1 MDYREQLKQKLVT
14 EEEALLRIPDNAYL
28 FTYGYGEPVGIL
40 SRLTE
45 LKGKRK
51 GITFVD
57 SLNAKPYP
65 FYSDSEMRGA
75 VDSESIFFAHFC
87 REFQKTGA
95 ISFIPNHLGKGFKD
109 KLWAIRR
116 RSPERPIVYAIQVS
130 PMDEHGYFT
139 TGTVG
144 MSNRMM
150 VENADIVILEIDE
163 NMPRTFGNTYIHVSE
178 ATCVYQGPNEMF
190 YMPERPQS
198 ELDLKIGQFVAD
210 LIEDESTLQLGI
222 GGIPNAVAVALRD
235 KHNLGV
241 HTEMLSDSL
250 IDLYRAGVVTNAA
263 KTLHKDKMVTAFSFG
278 SKAAYDF
285 LDNNPNVL
293 HLEVG
298 YTNDPAVIRQNR
310 KMVSVNT
317 TLQVDLTG
325 QCASESIGTLQLS
338 GTGGQTETASGARQS
353 EGGKSIIAL
362 HSTANVKNADG
373 ERERVSTIVPT
384 QPAGM
389 AISLMRADVD
399 FVVTEYGVASLRG
412 ASVRDRAM
420 ELISIAHPD
429 YRDQLIYDA
438 KRLYLM

>member
-65 FYSDSEMRGA
+65 FYSDSEMRGV

-95 ISFIPNHLGKGFKD
+95 ISFVPNHLGKGFKD

-429 YRDQLIYDA
+429 YRDQLMYDA

>member
-1 MDYREQLKQKLVT
+1 MDYTELLKQKLVGV
-14 EEEALLRIPDNAYL
+14 EDALERIPDNAWL
-28 FTYGYGEPVGIL
+28 FTYGYGEPVGLL

-45 LKGKRK
+45 LKGRRH

-57 SLNAKPYP
+57 SLNAQPYP
-65 FYSDSEMRGA
+65 FYSDPEMRGV

-87 REFQKTGA
+87 REYQKSGA
-95 ISFIPNHLGKGFKD
+95 ISFIPNHLGRGFKD
-109 KLWAIRR
+109 KLWNIRR
-116 RSPERPIVYAIQVS
+116 RCPERPIVYAIQVS

-144 MSNRMM
+144 MSNRML
-150 VENADIVILEIDE
+150 VENADVVILEIDE
-163 NMPRTFGNTYIHVSE
+163 DMPRTFGNTYIHVSE
-178 ATCVYQGPNEMF
+178 ATCVYQGPNQMF

-198 ELDLKIGQFVAD
+198 ELDLRIGQYVAD

-222 GGIPNAVAVALRD
+222 GGIPNAVAAALKD
-235 KHNLGV
+235 KHDLGV

-263 KTLHKDKMVTAFSFG
+263 KTLHKGKMVTAFSFG
-278 SKAAYDF
+278 SRSAYDF

-338 GTGGQTETASGARQS
+338 GTGGQTETASGARQA

-362 HSTANVKNADG
+362 HSTANVKNAAG
-373 ERERVSTIVPT
+373 GRERVSTIVPV

>member
-65 FYSDSEMRGA
+65 FYSDSEMRGV

-178 ATCVYQGPNEMF
+178 ASCVYQGPNEMF

-298 YTNDPAVIRQNR
+298 YTNDPSVIRQNR

-317 TLQVDLTG
+317 TLQVDLSG

-429 YRDQLIYDA
+429 YRDQLMYDA

>member
-1 MDYREQLKQKLVT
+1 MDYREQLKQTLVT

-65 FYSDSEMRGA
+65 FYSDSEMRGV

-429 YRDQLIYDA
+429 YRDQLMYDA

>member
-1 MDYREQLKQKLVT
+1 MDYREQLKQRLVT

-65 FYSDSEMRGA
+65 FYSDSEMRGV

-278 SKAAYDF
+278 SRAAYEF

-429 YRDQLIYDA
+429 YRDQLMYDA

>member
-1 MDYREQLKQKLVT
+1 MDYREQLKQTLVT

-65 FYSDSEMRGA
+65 FYSDSEMRGV

-178 ATCVYQGPNEMF
+178 ASCVYQGPNEMF

-429 YRDQLIYDA
+429 YRDQLMYDA

>member
-1 MDYREQLKQKLVT
+1 MDYTELLKQKLVSV
-14 EEEALLRIPDNAYL
+14 EDALERIPDNAWL
-28 FTYGYGEPVGIL
+28 FTYGYGEPVGLL

-45 LKGKRK
+45 LKGRRH

-65 FYSDSEMRGA
+65 FYSDSEMRGV

-178 ATCVYQGPNEMF
+178 ASCVYQGPNEMF

>member
-65 FYSDSEMRGA
+65 FYSDSEMRGV

-210 LIEDESTLQLGI
+210 LIEDESTLQHGI

-250 IDLYRAGVVTNAA
+250 IALYRAGVVTNAA
-263 KTLHKDKMVTAFSFG
+263 KTLHKGKMVTAFCFG

-429 YRDQLIYDA
+429 YRDQLMYDA

>member
-1 MDYREQLKQKLVT
+1 MDYTELLKQKLVSV
-14 EEEALLRIPDNAYL
+14 EGALERIPDNAWL
-28 FTYGYGEPVGIL
+28 FTYGYGEPVGLL

-45 LKGKRK
+45 LKGRRH

-57 SLNAKPYP
+57 SLNAQPYP
-65 FYSDSEMRGA
+65 FYSDPEMRGV

-87 REFQKTGA
+87 REYQKSGA
-95 ISFIPNHLGKGFKD
+95 ISFIPNHLGRGFKD
-109 KLWAIRR
+109 KLWNIRR
-116 RSPERPIVYAIQVS
+116 RCPERPIVYAIQVS

-144 MSNRMM
+144 MSNRML
-150 VENADIVILEIDE
+150 VENADVVILEIDE
-163 NMPRTFGNTYIHVSE
+163 DMPRTFGNTYIHVSE
-178 ATCVYQGPNEMF
+178 ATCVYQGPNQMF

-198 ELDLKIGQFVAD
+198 ELDLRIGQYVAD

-222 GGIPNAVAVALRD
+222 GGIPNAVATALKDKRD
-235 KHNLGV
+235 LGV

-263 KTLHKDKMVTAFSFG
+263 KTLHKGKMVTAFSFG
-278 SKAAYDF
+278 SRAAYDF

-298 YTNDPAVIRQNR
+298 YTNDPSVIRQNR

-317 TLQVDLTG
+317 TLQVDLSG

-338 GTGGQTETASGARQS
+338 GTGGQTETASGARQA

-362 HSTANVKNADG
+362 HSTANVKNAAG
-373 ERERVSTIVPT
+373 GRERVSTIVPV

-412 ASVRDRAM
+412 ASIRERAA
-420 ELISIAHPD
+420 ELINIAHPD
-429 YRDQLIYDA
+429 YRDQLIYEA
-438 KRLYLM
+438 KKLYLM

>member
-1 MDYREQLKQKLVT
+1 MDYTELLKQKLVSV
-14 EEEALLRIPDNAYL
+14 EGALERIPDNAWL
-28 FTYGYGEPVGIL
+28 FTYGYGEPVGLL

-45 LKGKRK
+45 LKGRRH

-57 SLNAKPYP
+57 SLNAQPYP
-65 FYSDSEMRGA
+65 FYSDPEMRGV

-87 REFQKTGA
+87 REYQKSGA
-95 ISFIPNHLGKGFKD
+95 ISFIPNHLGRGFKD
-109 KLWAIRR
+109 KLWNIRR
-116 RSPERPIVYAIQVS
+116 RCPERPIVYAIQVS

-144 MSNRMM
+144 MSNRML
-150 VENADIVILEIDE
+150 VENADVVILEIDE
-163 NMPRTFGNTYIHVSE
+163 DMPRTFGNTYIHVSE
-178 ATCVYQGPNEMF
+178 ATCVYQGPNQMF

-198 ELDLKIGQFVAD
+198 ELDLRIGQYVAD

-222 GGIPNAVAVALRD
+222 GGIPNAVATALKDKRD
-235 KHNLGV
+235 LGV

-263 KTLHKDKMVTAFSFG
+263 KTLHKGKMVTAFSFG
-278 SKAAYDF
+278 SRSAYDF

-298 YTNDPAVIRQNR
+298 YTNDPSVIRQNR

-317 TLQVDLTG
+317 TLQVDLSG

-338 GTGGQTETASGARQS
+338 GTGGQTETASGARQA

-362 HSTANVKNADG
+362 HSTANVKNAAG
-373 ERERVSTIVPT
+373 GRERVSTIVPV

-412 ASVRDRAM
+412 ASIRERAA

-429 YRDQLIYDA
+429 YRDQLIYEA
-438 KRLYLM
+438 KKLYLM

>member
-1 MDYREQLKQKLVT
+1 MDYTEQLKQKMT
-14 EEEALLRIPDNAYL
+14 TAEEALLHIPDNAYL
-28 FTYGYGEPVGIL
+28 FTYGYGEPVGML
-40 SRLTE
+40 SRMTE
-45 LKGKRK
+45 LKGKRR
-51 GITFVD
+51 GIIFVD
-57 SLNAKPYP
+57 SLNAQPYP
-65 FYSDSEMRGA
+65 FFSDPEMRGV
-75 VDSESIFFAHFC
+75 VDAESIFFGHFC
-87 REFQKTGA
+87 REFQKSGA
-95 ISFIPNHLGKGFKD
+95 ISFIPNHLGRGFKD
-109 KLWAIRR
+109 KLWNIKHRH
-116 RSPERPIVYAIQVS
+116 PECPIVYAVQVS
-130 PMDEHGYFT
+130 PMDKHGYFT

-150 VENADIVILEIDE
+150 VDNADVVILEIDE
-163 NMPRTFGNTYIHVSE
+163 NMPRTFGNTYIHISE
-178 ATCVYQGPNEMF
+178 ADCVYQGPNQMF
-190 YMPERPQS
+190 YMPERPLN
-198 ELDLKIGQFVAD
+198 ELDQRIGEFVAD

-222 GGIPNAVAVALRD
+222 GGIPNAVANALKD

-285 LDNNPNVL
+285 LDENPNVL

-298 YTNDPAVIRQNR
+298 YTNDPSVIRQNR

-362 HSTANVKNADG
+362 HSTANVKNAEG
-373 ERERVSTIVPT
+373 VRTRVSTIVPT

-412 ASVRDRAM
+412 ASLKDRAR

-429 YRDQLIYDA
+429 YREELARDA

>member
-65 FYSDSEMRGA
+65 FYSDSEMRGV

-95 ISFIPNHLGKGFKD
+95 ISFIPNHLGRGFKD
-109 KLWAIRR
+109 KLWNIRR
-116 RSPERPIVYAIQVS
+116 RCPERPIVYAIQVS

-144 MSNRMM
+144 MSNRML
-150 VENADIVILEIDE
+150 VENADVVILEIDE
-163 NMPRTFGNTYIHVSE
+163 DMPRTFGNTYIHVSE

-198 ELDLKIGQFVAD
+198 DLDLRIGQYVAD

-222 GGIPNAVAVALRD
+222 GGIPNAVAAALKDKRD
-235 KHNLGV
+235 LGV

-263 KTLHKDKMVTAFSFG
+263 KTLHKGKMVTAFSFG
-278 SKAAYDF
+278 SRSAYDF

-298 YTNDPAVIRQNR
+298 YTNDPSVIRQNR

-317 TLQVDLTG
+317 TLQVDLSG

-338 GTGGQTETASGARQS
+338 GTGGQTETASGARQA

-362 HSTANVKNADG
+362 HSTANVKNAAG
-373 ERERVSTIVPT
+373 GRERVSTIVPV

-412 ASVRDRAM
+412 ASIRERAA
-420 ELISIAHPD
+420 ELINIAHPD

>member
-65 FYSDSEMRGA
+65 FYSDSEMRGV

-87 REFQKTGA
+87 REFQKAGA

-338 GTGGQTETASGARQS
+338 GTGGQTETASGARQA

>member
-65 FYSDSEMRGA
+65 FYSDSEMRGV

-298 YTNDPAVIRQNR
+298 YTNDPSVIRQNR

-317 TLQVDLTG
+317 TLQVDLSG

-338 GTGGQTETASGARQS
+338 GTGGQTETASGARQA

-362 HSTANVKNADG
+362 HSTANVKNAAG
-373 ERERVSTIVPT
+373 GRERVSTIVPV

-429 YRDQLIYDA
+429 YRDQLMYDA

>member
-40 SRLTE
+40 SLLTE

-65 FYSDSEMRGA
+65 FYSDSEMRGV
-75 VDSESIFFAHFC
+75 VDSESIFFAHYC

-429 YRDQLIYDA
+429 YRDQLMYDA

>member
-1 MDYREQLKQKLVT
+1 MDYREQLKQKLVI

-45 LKGKRK
+45 LNGKRK

-65 FYSDSEMRGA
+65 FYSDSEMRGV

-130 PMDEHGYFT
+130 TMDEHGYFT

-178 ATCVYQGPNEMF
+178 ASCVYQGPNEMF

-429 YRDQLIYDA
+429 YRDQLMYDA

>member
-1 MDYREQLKQKLVT
+1 MDYTELLKQKLVSV
-14 EEEALLRIPDNAYL
+14 EGALERIPDNAWL
-28 FTYGYGEPVGIL
+28 FTYGYGEPVGLL

-45 LKGKRK
+45 LKGRRH

-57 SLNAKPYP
+57 SLNAQPYP
-65 FYSDSEMRGA
+65 FYSDPEMRGV

-87 REFQKTGA
+87 REYQKSGA
-95 ISFIPNHLGKGFKD
+95 ISFIPNHLGRGFKD
-109 KLWAIRR
+109 KLWNIRR
-116 RSPERPIVYAIQVS
+116 RCPERPIVYAIQVS

-144 MSNRMM
+144 MSNRML
-150 VENADIVILEIDE
+150 VENADVVILEIDE
-163 NMPRTFGNTYIHVSE
+163 DMPLTFGNTYIHVSE
-178 ATCVYQGPNEMF
+178 ATCVYQGPNQMF

-198 ELDLKIGQFVAD
+198 ELDLKIGQYVAD

-222 GGIPNAVAVALRD
+222 GGIPNAVAAALKD
-235 KHNLGV
+235 KHDLGV

-263 KTLHKDKMVTAFSFG
+263 KTLHKGKMVTAFSFG
-278 SKAAYDF
+278 SRSAYDF

-298 YTNDPAVIRQNR
+298 YTNDPSVIRQNR

-317 TLQVDLTG
+317 TLQVDLSG

-338 GTGGQTETASGARQS
+338 GTGGQTETASGARQA

-362 HSTANVKNADG
+362 HSTANVKNAAG
-373 ERERVSTIVPT
+373 GRERVSTIVPV

-412 ASVRDRAM
+412 ASIRERAA
-420 ELISIAHPD
+420 ELINIAHPD
-429 YRDQLIYDA
+429 YRDQLIYEA
-438 KRLYLM
+438 KKLYLM

>member
-1 MDYREQLKQKLVT
+1 MDYTELLKQKLVSV
-14 EEEALLRIPDNAYL
+14 EGALERIPDNAWL
-28 FTYGYGEPVGIL
+28 FTYGYGEPVGLL

-45 LKGKRK
+45 LKGRRH

-57 SLNAKPYP
+57 SLNAQPYP
-65 FYSDSEMRGA
+65 FYSDPEMRGV

-87 REFQKTGA
+87 REYQKSGA
-95 ISFIPNHLGKGFKD
+95 ISFIPNHLGRGFKD
-109 KLWAIRR
+109 KLWNIRR
-116 RSPERPIVYAIQVS
+116 RCPERPIVYAIQVS

-144 MSNRMM
+144 MSNRML
-150 VENADIVILEIDE
+150 VENADVVILEIDE
-163 NMPRTFGNTYIHVSE
+163 DMPRTFGNTYIHVSE
-178 ATCVYQGPNEMF
+178 ATCVYQGPNQMF

-198 ELDLKIGQFVAD
+198 ELDLRIGQYVAD

-263 KTLHKDKMVTAFSFG
+263 KTLHKGKMVTAFSFG
-278 SKAAYDF
+278 SRAAYDF

-298 YTNDPAVIRQNR
+298 YTNDPSVIRQNR

-317 TLQVDLTG
+317 TLQVDLSG

-338 GTGGQTETASGARQS
+338 GTGGQTETASGARQA

-362 HSTANVKNADG
+362 HSTANVKNAAG
-373 ERERVSTIVPT
+373 GRERVSTIVPV

-412 ASVRDRAM
+412 ASIRERAA

-429 YRDQLIYDA
+429 YRDQLIYEA
-438 KRLYLM
+438 KKLYLM

>member
-65 FYSDSEMRGA
+65 FYSDSEMRGV

-178 ATCVYQGPNEMF
+178 ASCVYQGPNQMF

-198 ELDLKIGQFVAD
+198 QLDLKIGQFVAD

-263 KTLHKDKMVTAFSFG
+263 KTLHKGKMVTAFSFG
-278 SKAAYDF
+278 SRAAYDF

-298 YTNDPAVIRQNR
+298 YTNDPSVIRQNR

-317 TLQVDLTG
+317 TLQVDLSG

-338 GTGGQTETASGARQS
+338 GTGGQTETASGARQA

-429 YRDQLIYDA
+429 YRDQLMYDA

>member
-65 FYSDSEMRGA
+65 FYSDSEMRGV

-429 YRDQLIYDA
+429 YRDQLMYDA

>member
-1 MDYREQLKQKLVT
+1 MDYTELLKQKLVSV
-14 EEEALLRIPDNAYL
+14 EGALERIPDNAWL
-28 FTYGYGEPVGIL
+28 FTYGYGEPVGLL

-45 LKGKRK
+45 LKGRRH

-57 SLNAKPYP
+57 SLNAQPYP
-65 FYSDSEMRGA
+65 FYSDPEMRGV

-87 REFQKTGA
+87 REYQKSGA
-95 ISFIPNHLGKGFKD
+95 ISFIPNHLGRGFKD
-109 KLWAIRR
+109 KLWNIRR
-116 RSPERPIVYAIQVS
+116 RCPERPIVYAIQVS

-144 MSNRMM
+144 MSNRML
-150 VENADIVILEIDE
+150 VENADVVILEIDE
-163 NMPRTFGNTYIHVSE
+163 DMPRTFGNTYIHVSE
-178 ATCVYQGPNEMF
+178 ATCVYQGPNQMF

-198 ELDLKIGQFVAD
+198 ELDLRIGQYVAD

-222 GGIPNAVAVALRD
+222 GGIPNAVAAALKD
-235 KHNLGV
+235 KHDLGV

-263 KTLHKDKMVTAFSFG
+263 KTLHKGKMVTAFSFG
-278 SKAAYDF
+278 SRSAYDF

-298 YTNDPAVIRQNR
+298 YTNDPSVIRQNR

-317 TLQVDLTG
+317 TLQVDLSG

-338 GTGGQTETASGARQS
+338 GTGGQTETASGARQA

-362 HSTANVKNADG
+362 HSTANVKNAAG
-373 ERERVSTIVPT
+373 GRERVSTIVPV

-412 ASVRDRAM
+412 ASIRERAA
-420 ELISIAHPD
+420 ELINIAHPD
-429 YRDQLIYDA
+429 YRDQLIYEA
-438 KRLYLM
+438 KKLYLM

>member
-65 FYSDSEMRGA
+65 FYSDSEMRGV

-178 ATCVYQGPNEMF
+178 ASCVYQGPNEMF

-429 YRDQLIYDA
+429 YRDQLMYDA

>member
-65 FYSDSEMRGA
+65 FYSDSEMRGV

-144 MSNRMM
+144 MSNRML
-150 VENADIVILEIDE
+150 VENADVVILEIDE
-163 NMPRTFGNTYIHVSE
+163 DMPRTFGNTYIHVSE
-178 ATCVYQGPNEMF
+178 ATCVYQGPNQMF

-198 ELDLKIGQFVAD
+198 ELDLRIGQYVAD

-222 GGIPNAVAVALRD
+222 GGIPNAVATALKD
-235 KHNLGV
+235 KHDLGV

-263 KTLHKDKMVTAFSFG
+263 KTLHKGKMVTAFSFG
-278 SKAAYDF
+278 SRAAYDF

-298 YTNDPAVIRQNR
+298 YTNDPSVIRQNR

-317 TLQVDLTG
+317 TLQVDLSG

-338 GTGGQTETASGARQS
+338 GTGGQTETASGARQA

-362 HSTANVKNADG
+362 HSTANVKNAAG
-373 ERERVSTIVPT
+373 GRERVSTIVPV

-412 ASVRDRAM
+412 ASIRERAA
-420 ELISIAHPD
+420 ELINIAHPD
-429 YRDQLIYDA
+429 YRDQLIYEA
-438 KRLYLM
+438 KKLYLM

>member
-65 FYSDSEMRGA
+65 FYSDSEMRGV

-178 ATCVYQGPNEMF
+178 ASCVYQGPNEMF

-222 GGIPNAVAVALRD
+222 GGIPNAVAAALKD

>member
-1 MDYREQLKQKLVT
+1 MDYTELLKQKLVGV
-14 EEEALLRIPDNAYL
+14 EEALEHIPDNAWL
-28 FTYGYGEPVGIL
+28 FTYGYGEPVGLL

-45 LKGKRK
+45 LKGRRH

-57 SLNAKPYP
+57 SLNAQPYP
-65 FYSDSEMRGA
+65 FYSDPEMRGV

-87 REFQKTGA
+87 REYQKSGA
-95 ISFIPNHLGKGFKD
+95 ISFIPNHLGRGFKD
-109 KLWAIRR
+109 KLWNIRR
-116 RSPERPIVYAIQVS
+116 RCPERPIVYAIQVS

-144 MSNRMM
+144 MSNRML
-150 VENADIVILEIDE
+150 VENADVVILEIDE
-163 NMPRTFGNTYIHVSE
+163 DMPRTFGNTYIHVSE
-178 ATCVYQGPNEMF
+178 ATCVYQGPNQMF

-198 ELDLKIGQFVAD
+198 ELDLKIGQYVAD

-222 GGIPNAVAVALRD
+222 GGIPNAVAAALKDKRD
-235 KHNLGV
+235 LGV

-263 KTLHKDKMVTAFSFG
+263 KTLHKGKMVTAFSFG
-278 SKAAYDF
+278 SRAAYDF

-298 YTNDPAVIRQNR
+298 YTNDPSVIRQNR

-317 TLQVDLTG
+317 TLQVDLSG

-338 GTGGQTETASGARQS
+338 GTGGQTETASGARQA

-362 HSTANVKNADG
+362 HSTANVKNAAG
-373 ERERVSTIVPT
+373 GRERVSTIVPV

-412 ASVRDRAM
+412 ASIRERAA
-420 ELISIAHPD
+420 ELINIAHPD
-429 YRDQLIYDA
+429 YRDQLIYEA
-438 KRLYLM
+438 KKLYLM

>member
-65 FYSDSEMRGA
+65 FYSDSEMRGV

-285 LDNNPNVL
+285 LNNNPNVL

-429 YRDQLIYDA
+429 YRDQLMYDA

>member
-65 FYSDSEMRGA
+65 FYSDSEMRGV

-178 ATCVYQGPNEMF
+178 ASCVYQGPNEMF

-198 ELDLKIGQFVAD
+198 ELDLKIGQYVAD

-263 KTLHKDKMVTAFSFG
+263 KTLHKGKMVTAFSFG
-278 SKAAYDF
+278 SRAAYDF

-317 TLQVDLTG
+317 TLQVDLSG

-338 GTGGQTETASGARQS
+338 GTGGQTETASGARQA

-362 HSTANVKNADG
+362 HSTANVKNAAG
-373 ERERVSTIVPT
+373 GRERVSTIVPT

-429 YRDQLIYDA
+429 YRDQLMYDA

>member
-1 MDYREQLKQKLVT
+1 MDYTELLKQKLVSV
-14 EEEALLRIPDNAYL
+14 EGALERIPDNAWL
-28 FTYGYGEPVGIL
+28 FTYGYGEPVGLL

-45 LKGKRK
+45 LKGRRH

-57 SLNAKPYP
+57 SLNAQPYP
-65 FYSDSEMRGA
+65 FYSDPEMRGV

-87 REFQKTGA
+87 REYQKSGA
-95 ISFIPNHLGKGFKD
+95 ISFIPNHLGRGFKD
-109 KLWAIRR
+109 KLWNIRR
-116 RSPERPIVYAIQVS
+116 RCPERPIVYAIQVS

-144 MSNRMM
+144 MSNRML
-150 VENADIVILEIDE
+150 VENADVVILEIDE
-163 NMPRTFGNTYIHVSE
+163 DMPRTFGNTYIHVSE
-178 ATCVYQGPNEMF
+178 ATCVYQGPNQMF

-198 ELDLKIGQFVAD
+198 ELDLRIGQYVAD

-222 GGIPNAVAVALRD
+222 GGIPNAVAAALKDKRD
-235 KHNLGV
+235 LGV

-263 KTLHKDKMVTAFSFG
+263 KTLHKGKMVTAFSFG

-293 HLEVG
+293 HLDVG
-298 YTNDPAVIRQNR
+298 YTNDPSVIRQNR

-338 GTGGQTETASGARQS
+338 GTGGQTETASGARQA

-362 HSTANVKNADG
+362 HSTANVKNAAG
-373 ERERVSTIVPT
+373 GRERVSTIVPV

-412 ASVRDRAM
+412 ASIRERAA
-420 ELISIAHPD
+420 ELINIAHPD
-429 YRDQLIYDA
+429 YRDQLIYEA

>member
-1 MDYREQLKQKLVT
+1 MDYTELLKQKLVSV
-14 EEEALLRIPDNAYL
+14 EGALERIPDNAWL
-28 FTYGYGEPVGIL
+28 FTYGYGEPVGLL

-45 LKGKRK
+45 LKGRRH

-57 SLNAKPYP
+57 SLNAQPYP
-65 FYSDSEMRGA
+65 FYSDPEMRGV

-87 REFQKTGA
+87 REYQKSGA
-95 ISFIPNHLGKGFKD
+95 ISFIPNHLGRGFKD
-109 KLWAIRR
+109 KLWNIRR
-116 RSPERPIVYAIQVS
+116 RCPERPIVYAIQVS

-144 MSNRMM
+144 MSNRML
-150 VENADIVILEIDE
+150 VENADVVILEIDE
-163 NMPRTFGNTYIHVSE
+163 DMPRTFGNTYIHVSE
-178 ATCVYQGPNEMF
+178 ATCVYQGPNQMF

-222 GGIPNAVAVALRD
+222 GGIPNAVAAALKD
-235 KHNLGV
+235 KHDLGV

-263 KTLHKDKMVTAFSFG
+263 KTLHKGKMVTAFSFG

-317 TLQVDLTG
+317 TLQVDLSG

-338 GTGGQTETASGARQS
+338 GTGGQTETASGARQA

-362 HSTANVKNADG
+362 HSTANVKNAAG
-373 ERERVSTIVPT
+373 GRERVSTIVPT

-412 ASVRDRAM
+412 ASIRERAA
-420 ELISIAHPD
+420 ELINIAHPD
-429 YRDQLIYDA
+429 YRDQLIYEA
-438 KRLYLM
+438 KKLYLM

>member
-1 MDYREQLKQKLVT
+1 MDYTELLKQKLVSV
-14 EEEALLRIPDNAYL
+14 EGALERIPDNAWL
-28 FTYGYGEPVGIL
+28 FTYGYGEPVGLL

-45 LKGKRK
+45 LKGRRH

-65 FYSDSEMRGA
+65 FYSDSEMRGV

-144 MSNRMM
+144 MSNRML
-150 VENADIVILEIDE
+150 VENADVVILEIDE
-163 NMPRTFGNTYIHVSE
+163 DMPRTFGNTYIHVSE

-198 ELDLKIGQFVAD
+198 ELDLRIGQYVAD

-222 GGIPNAVAVALRD
+222 GGIPNAVAAALKD
-235 KHNLGV
+235 KHDLGV

-263 KTLHKDKMVTAFSFG
+263 KTLHKGKMVTAFSFG
-278 SKAAYDF
+278 SRAAYDF

-298 YTNDPAVIRQNR
+298 YTNDPSVIRQNR

-317 TLQVDLTG
+317 TLQVDLSG

-338 GTGGQTETASGARQS
+338 GTGGQTETASGARQA

-420 ELISIAHPD
+420 ELINIAHPD
-429 YRDQLIYDA
+429 YRDQLIYEA
-438 KRLYLM
+438 KKLYLM

>member
-1 MDYREQLKQKLVT
+1 MDYTELLKQKLVSV
-14 EEEALLRIPDNAYL
+14 EGALERIPDNAWL
-28 FTYGYGEPVGIL
+28 FTYGYGEPVGLL

-45 LKGKRK
+45 LKGRRH

-57 SLNAKPYP
+57 SLNAQPYP
-65 FYSDSEMRGA
+65 FYSDPEMRGV

-87 REFQKTGA
+87 REYQKSGA
-95 ISFIPNHLGKGFKD
+95 ISFIPNHLGRGFKD
-109 KLWAIRR
+109 KLWNIRR
-116 RSPERPIVYAIQVS
+116 RCPERPIVYAIQVS

-144 MSNRMM
+144 MSNRML
-150 VENADIVILEIDE
+150 VENADVVILEIDE
-163 NMPRTFGNTYIHVSE
+163 DMPRTFGNTYIHVSE
-178 ATCVYQGPNEMF
+178 ATCVYQGPNQMF

-198 ELDLKIGQFVAD
+198 ELDLRIGQYVAD

-222 GGIPNAVAVALRD
+222 GGIPNAVAAALKDKRD
-235 KHNLGV
+235 LGV

-263 KTLHKDKMVTAFSFG
+263 KTLHKGKMVTAFSFG

-412 ASVRDRAM
+412 ASIRERAA

-429 YRDQLIYDA
+429 YRDQLIYEA
-438 KRLYLM
+438 KKLYLM

>member
-65 FYSDSEMRGA
+65 FYSDSEMRGV
-75 VDSESIFFAHFC
+75 VDSESIFFAHYC

-429 YRDQLIYDA
+429 YRDQLMYDA

>member
-65 FYSDSEMRGA
+65 FYSDSEMRGV

-278 SKAAYDF
+278 SRAAYEF

-412 ASVRDRAM
+412 ASIRERAA
-420 ELISIAHPD
+420 ELINIAHPD
-429 YRDQLIYDA
+429 YRDQLIYEA
-438 KRLYLM
+438 KKLYLM